1 VKTLFGFAVGA
12 LLSLG
17 SITSAA
23 ASGPNVV
30 APTQD
35 IEVIVVT
42 AKRPA
47 PLAAAS
53 QPIEEIVVTAKRPA
67 KPAERTP
74 PVMAIEMPKIELAVA
89 EPLVIPL

>member
-1 VKTLFGFAVGA
+1 VKTSFGFAVGA

-23 ASGPNVV
+23 ASATNVV
-30 APTQD
+30 APAQD

-47 PLAAAS
+47 PLVAAS
-53 QPIEEIVVTAKRPA
+53 PIEEIVVTAKRPA

-89 EPLVIPL
+89 EPLVIRL